1 MNAGRLKHIVWIDR
15 RTTVQDSSGDPVVT
29 WEPVAQVKAQ
39 IMPRTGREDDVDND
53 ILADVD
59 TQIYLRY
66 SPLTATLSPV
76 DRIRYSNSYGER
88 IYNIVGFPMDVE
100 TAHDVVLVNT
110 KAGLND
116 G

>member
-1 MNAGRLKHIVWIDR
+1 
-15 RTTVQDSSGDPVVT
+15 VT

-39 IMPRTGREDDVDND
+39 ILPRTGHEEDVDND

-66 SPLTATLSPV
+66 SPLTATLSAV
-76 DRIRYSNSYGER
+76 DRIRHVGKYGER
-88 IYNIVGFPMDVE
+88 IYNIVGFPMDVK
-100 TAHDVVLVNT
+100 TAHDEVLVN
-110 KAGLND
+110 ARSGLND